1 MKDTMAID
9 EALREGPDPV
19 SELVREREAFVRFVR
34 PRVESEAV
42 AEEIVQNAF
51 VRSIEHGGELR
62 DGESATAWFY
72 RILRNAIVDHYRRRD
87 AAGRAHERIEREMP
101 ETIAEAP
108 LDERTRAC
116 ACVKNLAAT
125 LKPEYAEVLEKVDVD
140 GRAVSEVAAESGI
153 SANNAAVRLHR
164 ARQALKK
171 RVEQTCRS
179 CAKHGCVDCTCK
191 H

>member
-1 MKDTMAID
+1 MTEPMD
-9 EALREGPDPV
+9 ALPDGPDPV
-19 SELVREREAFVRFVR
+19 TELVRERDAFVRFVR
-34 PRVESEAV
+34 PRVESDAA

-51 VRSIEHGGELR
+51 VRGIEHGGELR

-87 AAGRAHERIEREMP
+87 AASRAHERIEREMP
-101 ETIAEAP
+101 ESLGDAP
-108 LDERTRAC
+108 LDDRTRAC
-116 ACVKNLAAT
+116 ACVRSLAAT
-125 LKPEYAEVLEKVDVD
+125 LKPEYAQVLEKVDVE
-140 GRAVSEVAAESGI
+140 GRGVSEVAAESGI

-179 CAKHGCVDCTCK
+179 CATHGCVDCTCK